1 MVSPVRSVKVL
12 VFVFL
17 ILFYSDSL
25 GDFSRGQSYEANQKK
40 DLIEQRKAYK
50 KAMSFLK
57 NNQFSNFS
65 KEKEGLKNYSLY
77 PYLEF
82 NEKIYR
88 ISRYKEKQILKFLE
102 DYSDTPLGQPL
113 LSHWLPILAKRGHW
127 TVFLRNY
134 SQLINPSNELECLHS
149 YALYKRKSKFAGLD
163 KAARLW
169 TVGFSQPKECDTIF
183 HLLNTT
189 GRISSEMA
197 WSRLSLSIKANENSL
212 SKYLLRYIAENQ
224 AELASNFRLVHSNP
238 NVLKKLK
245 RFSADTLENKE
256 IVLHGISRL
265 SRREPVKAL
274 ELLNQYSKLL
284 SFETSK
290 LNETYKKIGLS
301 LSRREID
308 QSLLDSLP
316 IKLRDHPDFVEA
328 RIRHS
333 LRIKDWSNVLVLI
346 NLFSEET
353 KDLEKWKYWKA
364 RVLSLSED
372 YADREVAQDIYSE
385 LSQNRSFYGFLASD
399 IMETDYNYNH
409 EVHNISYDETIRLE
423 KNESVKR
430 ALELFALGYL
440 GKARQEWNSATSKL
454 EQHERIL
461 AANLALRWGW
471 HKASIQTM
479 IQSKNWDSLTE
490 RFPVAHKDVFT
501 RHARQLDIPISWSLA
516 VARQESA
523 FMPDAKS
530 AAGARGLMQLMPSTA
545 RLIAKSEGIKYSSQ
559 NKLLEVD
566 LNIRLGTNYLRWML
580 GRYNNNRILAS
591 AAYNAGPG
599 NVDKWVNKDLPLD
612 VWIETIPFKETRT
625 YVKNVLAYSTIYNYL
640 LGQESPF
647 IFAGEKEQFGN
658 RKAQKKFSSTIN
670 SSVSGF

>member
-1 MVSPVRSVKVL
+1 MKVL

-17 ILFYSDSL
+17 ILFYSNSL

-50 KAMSFLK
+50 KAMRFLK

-102 DYSDTPLGQPL
+102 DYSETPLGQPL

-149 YALYKRKSKFAGLD
+149 YALYKRESKFAGLD

-183 HLLNTT
+183 HLLNAT
-189 GRISSEMA
+189 GGISSEMA
-197 WSRLSLSIKANENSL
+197 WSRLSLSIKANEHSL
-212 SKYLLRYIAENQ
+212 SKYLLRYIAETQ

-238 NVLKKLK
+238 KVLKKLK
-245 RFSADTLENKE
+245 RFSANTLENKE
-256 IVLHGISRL
+256 IVLHGIARL

-274 ELLNQYSKLL
+274 ELLNRYSKLL
-284 SFETSK
+284 SFEDSK
-290 LNETYKKIGLS
+290 LDETYEKIGLA

-316 IKLRDHPDFVEA
+316 IKLRDHPDLVEA

-346 NLFSEET
+346 NLFSEEREE
-353 KDLEKWKYWKA
+353 LEQWKYWKA

-372 YADREVAQDIYSE
+372 QADRKVAQDIYSE

-399 IMETDYNYNH
+399 IMGTKYNYNH
-409 EVHNISYDETIRLE
+409 EVHNISYDETIGLE
-423 KNESVKR
+423 ENKSVKR

-440 GKARQEWNSATSKL
+440 GKARQEWYFATSKL
-454 EQHERIL
+454 EQHERII

-530 AAGARGLMQLMPSTA
+530 SAGARGLMQLMPSTA
-545 RLIAKSEGIKYSSQ
+545 RIIAKSEGIKYSSQ

-566 LNIRLGTNYLRWML
+566 FNIRLGSNYLRWML

-599 NVDKWVNKDLPLD
+599 NVDKWVNKDLALD
-612 VWIETIPFKETRT
+612 VWIETIPFNETRN

-640 LGQESPF
+640 LEQDSPF
-647 IFAGEKEQFGN
+647 IFTGEKEQFGK
-658 RKAQKKFSSTIN
+658 RKAPKKFSSAIN
-670 SSVSGF
+670 SSVRGF